1 MEEITSIIL
10 FGAPGSGKGFLGE
23 CIQEKIINQQIV
35 TKEQIGY
42 ISTGNL
48 LRSEVASNS
57 SLGQEISQTIAS
69 GKLVSDEIVNALVEK
84 ALNGTQKIIFIDGYP
99 RTHSQLEAFLSIVEK
114 KGITLFSI
122 KRDTPTDL
130 ILQRV
135 LKRRVCE
142 TCKSTHS
149 VDDGKCP
156 KCGGKSIIRKDD
168 AVIDKRLL
176 EYEQNTASIWET
188 LVAVSQKSIS
198 IDGCIEAT
206 NASQM
211 IVEYFYSN

>member
-1 MEEITSIIL
+1 
-10 FGAPGSGKGFLGE
+10 
-23 CIQEKIINQQIV
+23 
-35 TKEQIGY
+35 
-42 ISTGNL
+42 
-48 LRSEVASNS
+48 
-57 SLGQEISQTIAS
+57 
-69 GKLVSDEIVNALVEK
+69 
-84 ALNGTQKIIFIDGYP
+84 
-99 RTHSQLEAFLSIVEK
+99 
-114 KGITLFSI
+114 
-122 KRDTPTDL
+122 
-130 ILQRV
+130 V

-142 TCKSTHS
+142 KCKSTHS

-168 AVIDKRLL
+168 AVINKRLL

-206 NASQM
+206 SASQT